1 MEYRYNYLN
10 NFLKAKFGERTLK
23 ICIEGGFTCPNRDG
37 KKGLGGCIFC
47 SSKGSGD
54 HLKCKDITEQVE
66 DYLKSERSKRANR
79 YIAYFQSFT
88 NTYGTIEELK
98 SKYDAALID
107 DRIVALD
114 IATRPDEITDEVV
127 ELLKTYTTKYYVWVE
142 LGLQTSNEN
151 TGKVINRC
159 YTNVDFAN
167 AVNKLKANGI
177 DVVTHIMVG
186 LPGETHEDIV
196 NTVDFI
202 NSQKIDGIKIHSTYV
217 LKNTKLE
224 ELYKR
229 GEYKTLEFEE
239 YMDELI
245 YIITHLRKDIV
256 IHRFSGDP
264 PKDLLIAPLW
274 MNHKKWI
281 MNGLNNRMT
290 KEKLEQGM
298 YYKAK

>member
-10 NFLKAKFGERTLK
+10 NFLKEKFGERTLK

-37 KKGLGGCIFC
+37 KKGIGGCIFC

-98 SKYDAALID
+98 NKYDAALID

-127 ELLKTYTTKYYVWVE
+127 ALLKTYTSKYYVWVE

-217 LKNTKLE
+217 LENTKLE
-224 ELYKR
+224 ELYKS

-264 PKDLLIAPLW
+264 PKDLLSAPLW

-281 MNGLNNRMT
+281 MNGLNNRMA
-290 KEKLEQGM
+290 KENLEQGM
-298 YYKAK
+298 YYKIK

>member
-1 MEYRYNYLN
+1 MTW
-10 NFLKAKFGERTLK
+10 F
-23 ICIEGGFTCPNRDG
+23 
-37 KKGLGGCIFC
+37 
-47 SSKGSGD
+47 
-54 HLKCKDITEQVE
+54 
-66 DYLKSERSKRANR
+66 
-79 YIAYFQSFT
+79 
-88 NTYGTIEELK
+88 
-98 SKYDAALID
+98 
-107 DRIVALD
+107 
-114 IATRPDEITDEVV
+114 ITD
-127 ELLKTYTTKYYVWVE
+127 
-142 LGLQTSNEN
+142 LQTSNEK

-159 YTNVDFAN
+159 YTNVDFVN

-217 LKNTKLE
+217 LKDTALE
-224 ELYKR
+224 KMYLEGKYIP
-229 GEYKTLEFEE
+229 LEFEQ

-264 PKDLLIAPLW
+264 PKEILVAPDW

-281 MNGLNNRMT
+281 MNGLNRRM
-290 KEKLEQGM
+290 KEENLTQGM
-298 YYKAK
+298 YYNGLN

>member
-10 NFLKAKFGERTLK
+10 NFLKEKFGQRTLK

-37 KKGLGGCIFC
+37 KKGVGGCIFC
-47 SSKGSGD
+47 SNRGSGD
-54 HLKCKDITEQVE
+54 HLVQRDITKQVE
-66 DYLKSERSKRANR
+66 DYLKSDRSKRANR

-88 NTYGTIEELK
+88 NTYGSIEELK
-98 SKYDAALID
+98 TKYDAALID

-127 ELLKTYTTKYYVWVE
+127 ELLKTYNSKYYVWVE
-142 LGLQTSNEN
+142 LGFQTSNEN
-151 TGKVINRC
+151 TGKLINRC
-159 YTNVDFAN
+159 YSNVDFEQ

-196 NTVDFI
+196 KTVEYI
-202 NSQKIDGIKIHSTYV
+202 NSQNIDGIKIHSTYV
-217 LKNTKLE
+217 LKDTALE
-224 ELYKR
+224 KMY
-229 GEYKTLEFEE
+229 LEGKYTPMSFEE

-245 YIITHLRKDIV
+245 YIITHLREDIV

-264 PKDLLIAPLW
+264 PKELLVAPDW

-281 MNGLNNRMT
+281 MNGLNNRM
-290 KEKLEQGM
+290 KQEDLRQGM
-298 YYKAK
+298 FKNC

>member
-10 NFLKAKFGERTLK
+10 NYLKAKFGERTLK

-37 KKGLGGCIFC
+37 EKGLGGCIFC

-88 NTYGTIEELK
+88 NTYGTVEELK
-98 SKYDAALID
+98 NKYDAALID

-127 ELLKTYTTKYYVWVE
+127 ALLKTYTSKYYVWVE

-281 MNGLNNRMT
+281 MNGLNNRMA
-290 KEKLEQGM
+290 KENLEQGM
-298 YYKAK
+298 YYKIK

>member
-37 KKGLGGCIFC
+37 KKGIGGCIFC

-54 HLKCKDITEQVE
+54 HLKCKDITGQVE

-98 SKYDAALID
+98 KKYDAALID

-127 ELLKTYTTKYYVWVE
+127 ALLKSYTSNYYVWVE
-142 LGLQTSNEN
+142 LGLQTSNDK

-159 YTNVDFAN
+159 YTNVDFEE
-167 AVNKLKANGI
+167 AVKKLKANGI
-177 DVVTHIMVG
+177 DVVAHVMVG

-196 NTVDFI
+196 NTVEYI
-202 NSQKIDGIKIHSTYV
+202 NSQNIDGIKIHSTYV
-217 LKNTKLE
+217 LKDTALE
-224 ELYKR
+224 KMY
-229 GEYKTLEFEE
+229 LEGKYTPMSFEE

-245 YIITHLRKDIV
+245 YIITHLREDIV

-264 PKDLLIAPLW
+264 PKELLVAPDW

-281 MNGLNNRMT
+281 MNGLNNRM
-290 KEKLEQGM
+290 KQEDLRQGM
-298 YYKAK
+298 FINC

>member
-10 NFLKAKFGERTLK
+10 NFLKAKFSERTLK

-37 KKGLGGCIFC
+37 KKGIGGCIFC

-54 HLKCKDITEQVE
+54 HLKCKAITGQVE

-98 SKYDAALID
+98 KKYDAALID

-127 ELLKTYTTKYYVWVE
+127 ALLKSYTSNYYVWVE
-142 LGLQTSNEN
+142 LGLQTSNEE

-159 YTNVDFAN
+159 YTNVDFEE
-167 AVNKLKANGI
+167 AVKKLKANGI
-177 DVVTHIMVG
+177 DVVAHVMVG

-196 NTVDFI
+196 NTIDFV
-202 NSQKIDGIKIHSTYV
+202 NNQNIDGIKIHSTYV

-224 ELYKR
+224 ELYRR
-229 GEYKTLEFEE
+229 GKYQVITYEE
-239 YMDELI
+239 YMNELI
-245 YIITHLRKDIV
+245 FIITHLRKDIV

-264 PKDLLIAPLW
+264 PKESLIAPDW

-281 MNGLNNRMT
+281 MNGLNNRMA
-290 KEKLEQGM
+290 KENLEQGM
-298 YYKAK
+298 YYESK